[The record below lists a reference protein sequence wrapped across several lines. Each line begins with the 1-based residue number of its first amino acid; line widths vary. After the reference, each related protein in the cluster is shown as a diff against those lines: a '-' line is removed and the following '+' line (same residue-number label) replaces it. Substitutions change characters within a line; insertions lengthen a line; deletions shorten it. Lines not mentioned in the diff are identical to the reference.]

1 MKKSLLIVGFLA
13 VVAGT
18 TGLLIGLMIARAR
31 HGSAN
36 KSAIAVHVPAQ
47 SPSGRDTDAAP
58 SGEPSV
64 IRFVKDPTPTPPFL
78 VTDLKGESISTAA
91 LKGKV
96 VIVNFWATWCPPC
109 RAEIPELV
117 ELQTKYKDRLQ
128 VIGVS
133 VDEDA
138 SPQEVNAFAA
148 KAGINYPVVMGKDIV
163 KEYGGVPALPTS
175 FMVNKDGGVVQKHV
189 GLLQR
194 DEVETEIRALSGLPV
209 NAKIETFADNGQIF
223 LKNAALATDLPDV
236 DMKGLTAAQKT
247 QVLKRLNSETCTC
260 GCGLTIAQCRINDTT
275 CPISQKLAAQV
286 VQEVK
291 SGVAIPA
298 AVQSQQAPQ
307 APQAP
312 ATPKHSGL

>member
-31 HGSAN
+31 HGAAN
-36 KSAIAVHVPAQ
+36 KSAIAVHV
-47 SPSGRDTDAAP
+47 AAP
-58 SGEPSV
+58 SAGGKDTETAPSGGPAV

-78 VTDLKGESISTAA
+78 AMDLNGNSISTAA

-109 RAEIPELV
+109 REEIPELV

-128 VIGVS
+128 IIGVS

-148 KAGINYPVVMGKDIV
+148 KVGINYPVVMGKDIA

-175 FMVNKDGGVVQKHV
+175 FMVNKDGGIVQKHV

-194 DEVETEIRALSGLPV
+194 AEVETEIRALLGLPV
-209 NAKIETFADNGQIF
+209 NATIETFADTGQIF
-223 LKNAALATDLPDV
+223 LKNAERATDLPDV
-236 DMKGLTAAQKT
+236 NMKGLTAAQKT
-247 QVLKRLNSETCTC
+247 LVLKRLNSETCTC

-275 CPISQKLAAQV
+275 CPVSQKLAAQV

-291 SGVAIPA
+291 SGA
-298 AVQSQQAPQ
+298 AVPVTAP
-307 APQAP
+307 AP